1 LTAHLAGS
9 TLGHMEN
16 IHATCIDIDGD
27 GVLLRGPSGC
37 GKSDLAL
44 RLIDTGARLVADDRT
59 DVSLVD
65 GQLVASAPA
74 ALAGRL
80 EVRGIGILNIGAI
93 PKSPVALIIELV
105 SPEDVERLPDPITQD
120 ILGIALPLLRL
131 SPFEASAPAKV
142 RAALKYSAAL

>member
-1 LTAHLAGS
+1 
-9 TLGHMEN
+9 MEN

>member
-1 LTAHLAGS
+1 MTAHLAGS